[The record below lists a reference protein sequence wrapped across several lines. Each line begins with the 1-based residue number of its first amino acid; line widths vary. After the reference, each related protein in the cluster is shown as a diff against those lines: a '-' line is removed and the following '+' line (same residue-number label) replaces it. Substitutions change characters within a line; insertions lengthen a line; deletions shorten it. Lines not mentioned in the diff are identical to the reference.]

1 MTMKRVLLIFAI
13 LPLLLNGCGG
23 KEDVP
28 ELPAPVIE
36 NPEQPDEPENPDNP
50 DTPDNPGSNTP
61 QGEWEKNR
69 GKVVTPSGEGWSNS
83 TVREGII
90 YYSFSGKDPVTGSKQ
105 NVCVVDLDLSNTKY
119 AVQLKYSNPSLTPSA
134 AHKAYGAIATINA
147 GYEAGSIYIKAN
159 GSTKSML
166 PNTEIGSTGVRN
178 WKSEAAFLGDAE
190 RNIHIVAAEELI
202 RPYVTPPASEMSSYI
217 GKQRRFYSN
226 CTDKDIISSSPMLV
240 NDYNPVG
247 ETFVDYSISNWSKL
261 NSEEPQY
268 HQRHRHPRTAVA
280 LTENNHFLM
289 IVVDGRQSNFAEGM
303 SAKELTQFLV
313 KNFNPQYALN
323 MDGGGS
329 TAMCVEGLGDSNTHV
344 VDVPINDN
352 KKGNERAR
360 DTQFVI
366 MAK

>member
-1 MTMKRVLLIFAI
+1 MTMKRVLLIIAI

-28 ELPAPVIE
+28 ELPAPVVV
-36 NPEQPDEPENPDNP
+36 NPDPDPDPDPDNP
-50 DTPDNPGSNTP
+50 DDPGGNGGSTTP

-90 YYSFSGKDPVTGSKQ
+90 YYAFSGKDPVTGSKQ

-147 GYEAGSIYIKAN
+147 GYEAGSIFIKAN
-159 GSTKSML
+159 GSTKSLL

-217 GKQRRFYSN
+217 GKQRRFYTN

-240 NDYNPVG
+240 NDYNPV
-247 ETFVDYSISNWSKL
+247 
-261 NSEEPQY
+261 
-268 HQRHRHPRTAVA
+268 
-280 LTENNHFLM
+280 
-289 IVVDGRQSNFAEGM
+289 
-303 SAKELTQFLV
+303 
-313 KNFNPQYALN
+313 
-323 MDGGGS
+323 
-329 TAMCVEGLGDSNTHV
+329 
-344 VDVPINDN
+344 
-352 KKGNERAR
+352 
-360 DTQFVI
+360 
-366 MAK
+366 